1 MKTKYYIE
9 YDKLKHFLQS
19 TKENISPLLQ
29 TKDETKASQLTIEII
44 EDKIEELKITME
56 DVCSIGV
63 ADNLAIVYTSDN
75 KNPET
80 ITFWLER
87 AIDDTLE
94 KWEVVQDENPILDEL
109 MSFIIHQD
117 RYNNITNKE
126 KFLI

>member
-9 YDKLKHFLQS
+9 YDKLRDFLYS
-19 TKENISPLLQ
+19 IKNNVSPRLQ
-29 TKDETKASQLTIEII
+29 TKEESRGSQLTIEII
-44 EDKIEELKITME
+44 KNKIEELKITME
-56 DVCSIGV
+56 DVHSIGI
-63 ADNLAIVYTSDN
+63 ADNLTIVYTSDN

-117 RYNNITNKE
+117 RYNKHGKVG
-126 KFLI
+126 KF

>member
-44 EDKIEELKITME
+44 ENKIEELKMTME
-56 DVCSIGV
+56 DVHSIGV

-75 KNPET
+75 KNPGT
-80 ITFWLER
+80 VTFWLEQ

-94 KWEVVQDENPILDEL
+94 KWEVVQEENPIIDEL
-109 MSFIIHQD
+109 MSFIVHQD
-117 RYNNITNKE
+117 RYYKHSKVD
-126 KFLI
+126 KF

>member
-44 EDKIEELKITME
+44 EDKIEELKIIME
-56 DVCSIGV
+56 DVCSIGI

-117 RYNNITNKE
+117 RYNKHGKVD
-126 KFLI
+126 KF

>member
-29 TKDETKASQLTIEII
+29 TKDETKASQLTVEII
-44 EDKIEELKITME
+44 EDKIEELKMTME
-56 DVCSIGV
+56 DVHSIGV

-75 KNPET
+75 KHPET

-87 AIDDTLE
+87 ATDDTLE

-109 MSFIIHQD
+109 MSFIVHQD
-117 RYNNITNKE
+117 RYNKNRRVD
-126 KFLI
+126 KF

>member
-44 EDKIEELKITME
+44 EDKIEELKMTME
-56 DVCSIGV
+56 DVCSIRIT
-63 ADNLAIVYTSDN
+63 DNWAIVYTYDN

-117 RYNNITNKE
+117 RYNKHNRVD
-126 KFLI
+126 KF

>member
-19 TKENISPLLQ
+19 TKESISPLLQ
-29 TKDETKASQLTIEII
+29 TKDETKASQLTVEII
-44 EDKIEELKITME
+44 EDKIEELKMTME
-56 DVCSIGV
+56 DVCSIGI

-80 ITFWLER
+80 ITFWLKR
-87 AIDDTLE
+87 ATDDTLE

-117 RYNNITNKE
+117 RYNKHGKVG
-126 KFLI
+126 KF

>member
-44 EDKIEELKITME
+44 KDKIEELKMTME

-87 AIDDTLE
+87 AIDNTLE
-94 KWEVVQDENPILDEL
+94 KWEVVQEENPIIDEL
-109 MSFIIHQD
+109 MSFIVHQD
-117 RYNNITNKE
+117 RYYKHSKVD
-126 KFLI
+126 KF

>member
-9 YDKLKHFLQS
+9 YDELKHFLQS

-44 EDKIEELKITME
+44 EDKIEELKTTME

-63 ADNLAIVYTSDN
+63 ADNLAVCYTSDN

-87 AIDDTLE
+87 ATDDTLE
-94 KWEVVQDENPILDEL
+94 KWEVVQEENPIIDEL
-109 MSFIIHQD
+109 MSFIVHQD
-117 RYNNITNKE
+117 RYYKHIKVD
-126 KFLI
+126 KF

>member
-9 YDKLKHFLQS
+9 YDELKHFLQS

-44 EDKIEELKITME
+44 EDKIEELKTTTE
-56 DVCSIGV
+56 DVCSIGI
-63 ADNLAIVYTSDN
+63 ADNLAVYYTSDN

-87 AIDDTLE
+87 ATDDTLE

-117 RYNNITNKE
+117 RYNKNKKVD
-126 KFLI
+126 KF

>member
-29 TKDETKASQLTIEII
+29 TKDETKASQLTVEII
-44 EDKIEELKITME
+44 EDKIEELKMTME
-56 DVCSIGV
+56 DVCNIGIT
-63 ADNLAIVYTSDN
+63 DNLAIVYTSDN

-87 AIDDTLE
+87 ATDDTLK

-117 RYNNITNKE
+117 RYNKHGKVG
-126 KFLI
+126 KF

>member
-1 MKTKYYIE
+1 MKIKYYIE

-44 EDKIEELKITME
+44 ENKIEELKMTME
-56 DVCSIGV
+56 DVCSIGI
-63 ADNLAIVYTSDN
+63 ADNLTIVYTSDN

-117 RYNNITNKE
+117 RYNKHGKVG
-126 KFLI
+126 KF

>member
-44 EDKIEELKITME
+44 EDKIEELKMTME
-56 DVCSIGV
+56 DVHSIGV

-117 RYNNITNKE
+117 RYNKNKKVD
-126 KFLI
+126 KF

>member
-19 TKENISPLLQ
+19 TKENISSLLQ
-29 TKDETKASQLTIEII
+29 TKDETKASQLTVEII
-44 EDKIEELKITME
+44 EDKIEELKMIME
-56 DVCSIGV
+56 DVCSIGI

-87 AIDDTLE
+87 ATDDTLE

-117 RYNNITNKE
+117 RYNKHGKVG
-126 KFLI
+126 KF

>member
-19 TKENISPLLQ
+19 TKENISSLLQ
-29 TKDETKASQLTIEII
+29 TKDETKASQLTVEII
-44 EDKIEELKITME
+44 EDKIEELKMIME
-56 DVCSIGV
+56 DVCSIGI

-87 AIDDTLE
+87 ATDDTLE
-94 KWEVVQDENPILDEL
+94 KWEVVQDENPILDDL

-117 RYNNITNKE
+117 IYNKHGKVG
-126 KFLI
+126 KF

>member
-19 TKENISPLLQ
+19 TKGNISPLLQ

-44 EDKIEELKITME
+44 EDKIEELKMTME
-56 DVCSIGV
+56 DVCSIEI

-117 RYNNITNKE
+117 RYNKHGKVG
-126 KFLI
+126 KF

>member
-44 EDKIEELKITME
+44 EDKIEELKMTME
-56 DVCSIGV
+56 DVCNIGI

-75 KNPET
+75 KNQET

-117 RYNNITNKE
+117 RYNKHGKVD
-126 KFLI
+126 KF

>member
-44 EDKIEELKITME
+44 EDKIEELKMTME
-56 DVCSIGV
+56 DVCSIGI

-94 KWEVVQDENPILDEL
+94 KWEVVQDENPILE
-109 MSFIIHQD
+109 
-117 RYNNITNKE
+117 
-126 KFLI
+126 